1 MKPKTWRITFEGV
14 IEVEAETEDDAWD
27 EFGMMSDQEVRENIG
42 YTDIEEV
49 EL

>member
-49 EL
+49 ES

>member
-27 EFGMMSDQEVRENIG
+27 EFGLMSDQEVRENIG

-49 EL
+49 ES